1 MDASRRLT
9 NWLRLAAAFVLA
21 VGLSSA
27 AAGATSDGLAN
38 RSAPALSH
46 ASLDLASLH
55 TATMHSGAVVRHTAA
70 KNRLPAIACAVA
82 VVALVL
88 TALVAFAVRRRR
100 TDLDRRHHALSDG
113 ARAPPVVT
121 GT

>member
-27 AAGATSDGLAN
+27 VASSSGSSLPNRAN
-38 RSAPALSH
+38 PTPAH
-46 ASLDLASLH
+46 VSLDIASLH
-55 TATMHSGAVVRHTAA
+55 TATVHSGVVVRHAAA
-70 KNRLPAIACAVA
+70 KNRLPAIASTVA

-88 TALVAFAVRRRR
+88 TGLVAFSVRRRR
-100 TDLDRRHHALSDG
+100 TNPAQRHHALSHG

-121 GT
+121 GI